1 MPDNPLSALPAAI
14 ARYFRRLGRGPAAA
28 EPAADEGETRYH
40 PCQGRADRAAAE
52 LAGHALPPALLDAFC
67 LTPLE
72 AGSPLFVGREAALQ
86 RLQQAV
92 DAWRQQRPELVA
104 VVGPPGCG
112 VTSLL
117 RQIETLLEA
126 GERVTY
132 HALDGRP
139 ASAVDALQSC
149 AALFDIATVPDS
161 LEELAGQINAL
172 EPRMIVLD
180 NGHFLACRIMGASQ
194 AVRTF
199 GALMVATQERH
210 QWLLGCND
218 EAWHRLGYVHR
229 ADRFFQEVIE
239 LAPFARDEL
248 GALLAARLRA
258 AGVALAPPEG
268 ETAESAAAED
278 TAAPAALGLGD
289 SCIATLQQLSL
300 GRPAPAFFHLLRA
313 LEASADAAALTLR
326 PFVPFDYAPLDAL
339 ARMEM
344 FTLAE
349 IVVHGGLTAPEHC
362 SLLHLADPDSQML
375 LQRLCAMGLL
385 ERPGHADPHYRLVP
399 THVAA
404 VTQRLQ
410 KANYLY

>member
-1 MPDNPLSALPAAI
+1 MPDNPLSAVPAAI
-14 ARYFRRLGRGPAAA
+14 ARYFRRLGHGQVAA
-28 EPAADEGETRYH
+28 EPATDDGETRYH
-40 PCQGRADRAAAE
+40 PCQGRADRVAAE
-52 LAGHALPPALLDAFC
+52 LTGRALPPALLDAFQPA
-67 LTPLE
+67 PLGP
-72 AGSPLFVGREAALQ
+72 GSPLFVGREAYLQ
-86 RLQQAV
+86 RLQKTV

-126 GERVTY
+126 GERVDY

-139 ASAVDALQSC
+139 ASAVDALASC
-149 AALFDIATVPDS
+149 AALFDIATVPGS
-161 LEELAGQINAL
+161 VEELAARINAL
-172 EPRMIVLD
+172 EPRLIVLD

-210 QWLLGCND
+210 QWVLGCND
-218 EAWHRLGYVHR
+218 EAWRRLGYVHR
-229 ADRFFQEVIE
+229 ADRFFEEVIE
-239 LAPFARDEL
+239 LAPFEREGL
-248 GALLAARLRA
+248 GALLAARLRS
-258 AGVALAPPEG
+258 AGVALALPEG
-268 ETAESAAAED
+268 EAADPAAAED
-278 TAAPAALGLGD
+278 TDAPAAVGLTD
-289 SCIATLQQLSL
+289 SRIATLQQLSL

-313 LEASADAAALTLR
+313 LEVPTDATALILH
-326 PFVPFDYAPLDAL
+326 PFVRFDYAALDAL

-349 IVVHGGLTAPEHC
+349 IAVHGGLTAPEHC
-362 SLLHLADPDSQML
+362 SLLHLADHDSQML

-385 ERPGHADPHYRLVP
+385 ERPAGDTLRYRLVP
-399 THVAA
+399 VHVGA
-404 VTQRLQ
+404 VTQRLH